1 MYSLM
6 ARLFILLPVKAV
18 LGIDLLIAAACL
30 IEDSLW
36 PVSPYN
42 G

>member
-6 ARLFILLPVKAV
+6 ARLFILLPPKAV
-18 LGIDLLIAAACL
+18 LGIDSLTSAACL
-30 IEDSLW
+30 VKDSVWL
-36 PVSPYN
+36 VNPYN